1 MVTPAT
7 DGPQGPAHGADT
19 RDAAGPARP
28 RTAPAPL
35 SGHAYPWDVLGDPG
49 FPDRVRATGLSSVTL
64 AATYHSTRAATPGH
78 PARRLVDAAHSALYR
93 PSPDPTAPRWAG
105 ARLRPAASSWTGG
118 EPDPFGTAANL
129 LRAEGLAVTAWLVL
143 GHDTRLGTAHP
154 DLTVVNC
161 YGEHY
166 RYALCPS
173 HAEVR
178 AYAASLT
185 AEALDGV
192 PVDGVS
198 LEGCG
203 QLGVVHAGV
212 HEKTEGAWTA
222 DEARWLSVCCCAAC
236 AHSWSARGLNPGS
249 VRAALRTAVRT
260 GLPLSDDLASALLAV
275 RHEATD
281 ALRAGVLAAVRAE
294 APAAPVTLHAH
305 PDPWATG
312 PSPGLT
318 PRAAADVDALL
329 VPVWPV
335 GAASEKAVQA
345 ATDSGTPVQAYVT
358 ALPPAR
364 PDDVPAH
371 ARRLRAAGASGLG
384 LYHLGLA
391 PAARLEVLGTI
402 VREWRQA
409 EGTKE

>member
-1 MVTPAT
+1 M
-7 DGPQGPAHGADT
+7 
-19 RDAAGPARP
+19 
-28 RTAPAPL
+28 
-35 SGHAYPWDVLGDPG
+35 LGDPG
-49 FPDRVRATGLSSVTL
+49 FPARVRATGLTSVTL
-64 AATYHSTRAATPGH
+64 AATYHSTRAATPHH

-93 PSPDPTAPRWAG
+93 PSPDPAAPRWAG
-105 ARLRPAASSWTGG
+105 ARLRPAAPSWTGG
-118 EPDPFGTAANL
+118 DPDPFATAANL
-129 LRAEGLAVTAWLVL
+129 LRAEGLAITAWLVL

-173 HAEVR
+173 HGEVR
-178 AYAASLT
+178 AYAAALA

-203 QLGVVHAGV
+203 QLGVVHAGT

-236 AHSWSARGLNPGS
+236 ANSWSAHGLRPGS
-249 VRAALRTAVRT
+249 VREALRTAVRT
-260 GLPLSDDLASALLAV
+260 GRPPSGDLAATLLAV

-281 ALRAGVLAAVRAE
+281 ALRAGVIAAVRAQ
-294 APAAPVTLHAH
+294 AQSAPVTLHAH

-335 GAASEKAVQA
+335 GRASEEVIAV

-358 ALPPAR
+358 TLPPMR
-364 PDDVPAH
+364 PDEVPAH
-371 ARRLRAAGASGLG
+371 VRRLRAAGASGLG

-391 PAARLEVLGTI
+391 PAARLEVLGKI
-402 VREWRQA
+402 VREWQLEQA
-409 EGTKE
+409 EGTKA

>member
-1 MVTPAT
+1 MGGPAPGAPGT
-7 DGPQGPAHGADT
+7 DGPVLPPH
-19 RDAAGPARP
+19 
-28 RTAPAPL
+28 TAPASL

-49 FPDRVRATGLSSVTL
+49 FPARVRAAGLTSVTL
-64 AATYHSTRAATPGH
+64 AATYHSTRAATPHH

-93 PSPDPTAPRWAG
+93 PSPDPGAPRWAG
-105 ARLRPAASSWTGG
+105 TRLRPAAPSWTGDD
-118 EPDPFGTAANL
+118 PDPFRTAADL
-129 LRAEGLAVTAWLVL
+129 LRAEGIAVTAWLVL
-143 GHDTRLGTAHP
+143 GHDTRLGSAHP

-161 YGEHY
+161 FGEHY

-178 AYAASLT
+178 AYAAALT

-192 PVDGVS
+192 RVDGVS

-236 AHSWSARGLNPGS
+236 ATSWSARGLSPGA
-249 VRAALRTAVRT
+249 VREALRTAVRA
-260 GLPLSDDLASALLAV
+260 GLPLSDDLARALLAV

-281 ALRAGVLAAVRAE
+281 ALRSGVLAAVRAQ
-294 APAAPVTLHAH
+294 APTAPVTLHAH

-318 PRAAADVDALL
+318 PRAAAEVDALL

-335 GAASEKAVQA
+335 GEASERAIA
-345 ATDSGTPVQAYVT
+345 AAQGCGTPVQAYVT
-358 ALPPAR
+358 ALPPVRAEE
-364 PDDVPAH
+364 VPAH

-391 PAARLEVLGTI
+391 PAARLGVLGTI
-402 VREWRQA
+402 VREWQQT
-409 EGTKE
+409 EGTKT